1 LDDKAG
7 YRSIAMTDDEI
18 RALLES
24 GQKIEAIKRYREM
37 TGAGLAEAKEAVEA
51 IERRAA
57 PLMPA
62 EGRSSDPDFERR
74 LRTLLDH
81 GEFIQAIRYYREQR
95 KTGLKQAKDAVE
107 AFARAQGIEIQHSG
121 GLGCLITVLIVV
133 AVVALGIWAAMTIWN
148 R

>member
-1 LDDKAG
+1 
-7 YRSIAMTDDEI
+7 MTDDEL
-18 RALLES
+18 RALIES

-51 IERRAA
+51 IERGAV

-62 EGRSSDPDFERR
+62 EGRSSDPEFERR
-74 LRTLLDH
+74 LRTHLDH

-95 KTGLKQAKDAVE
+95 KTGLKEAKDAVE
-107 AFARAQGIEIQHSG
+107 AFARAHGIVIERAM
-121 GLGCLITVLIVV
+121 GCGVVIVALVVIALVVV
-133 AVVALGIWAAMTIWN
+133 AVWAAMNWWN

>member
-1 LDDKAG
+1 
-7 YRSIAMTDDEI
+7 MTDDEI
-18 RALLES
+18 RGLLES

-51 IERRAA
+51 IERRSA
-57 PLMPA
+57 PSMAA

-107 AFARAQGIEIQHSG
+107 AFARAQGIEIQRAS
-121 GLGCLITVLIVV
+121 GLGCVLTALIIVAIVLV
-133 AVVALGIWAAMTIWN
+133 AVWVAMAVWN

>member
-1 LDDKAG
+1 
-7 YRSIAMTDDEI
+7 MTDDEL
-18 RALLES
+18 RALIES

-62 EGRSSDPDFERR
+62 EGRSSDPDFERK

-107 AFARAQGIEIQHSG
+107 AFARAQGIEIQRGG
-121 GLGCLITVLIVV
+121 GLGCLIVAIVVV
-133 AVVALGIWAAMTIWN
+133 AVVALGIWTAMTIWN

>member
-1 LDDKAG
+1 
-7 YRSIAMTDDEI
+7 MTDDEI

-57 PLMPA
+57 HTMPA
-62 EGRSSDPDFERR
+62 EGRSSDPDFERK

-107 AFARAQGIEIQHSG
+107 AFARAQGIEIQSGG
-121 GLGCLITVLIVV
+121 GLGCLVAALVV
-133 AVVALGIWAAMTIWN
+133 IALVVFVVWAAMSLWN

>member
-1 LDDKAG
+1 
-7 YRSIAMTDDEI
+7 MTDDEI

-51 IERRAA
+51 IERSAA
-57 PLMPA
+57 HTMPA
-62 EGRSSDPDFERR
+62 EGRFRDPDFERK

-81 GEFIQAIRYYREQR
+81 GEFIQAVRYYREQR

-107 AFARAQGIEIQHSG
+107 AFARAQGIEIQRGSG
-121 GLGCLITVLIVV
+121 MGCLITVLIVV
-133 AVVALGIWAAMTIWN
+133 ALVLIAVWVAMIIWN